1 MIGMRHLRLVV
12 KIGGSL
18 SIGNNGPK
26 KLYFKKLLPV
36 LRKIAKTHQIIVVI
50 GGGRFIRNYYRS
62 VRKLG
67 LSHKQMEWIAIEL
80 LRVNVRF
87 LAFLLNKKPIY
98 SLKHLKRNSDGVI
111 GGIVPGRSTDANAA
125 IAAKI
130 INAHMLIK
138 LTNVD
143 GIYTKDPLLFR
154 DAKKIH
160 KIRFSELKKYTRSGK
175 PGSYGV
181 LDKMAAGI
189 IKRYKI
195 KTVIM
200 SGKNPND
207 LLKLLNGKKMGTIIG
222 D

>member
-1 MIGMRHLRLVV
+1 MIGMKRLRLVL

-18 SIGNNGPK
+18 SIGNDGPK
-26 KLYFKKLLPV
+26 KEYFQKLVPILREIGKK
-36 LRKIAKTHQIIVVI
+36 HQIIVVI

-62 VRKLG
+62 IRKLG
-67 LSHKQMEWIAIEL
+67 LSNEEMEWIAIEL

-87 LAFLLNKKPIY
+87 LAFLLKKRPIY
-98 SLKHLKRNSDGVI
+98 SLKELNKNSTGVI
-111 GGIVPGRSTDANAA
+111 GGIAPRRSTDANAA

-130 INAHMLIK
+130 IKTDLLVK

-143 GIYTKDPLLFR
+143 GVYTKDPGR
-154 DAKKIH
+154 HKHARKID
-160 KIRFSELKKYTRSGK
+160 KIKFHDLGKYTKGGK

-181 LDKMAAGI
+181 FDKMAASVI
-189 IKRYKI
+189 RKNKI

-200 SGKNPND
+200 NGNNPQE
-207 LLKLLNGKKMGTIIG
+207 LIKLINGKKMGTIIS